1 MPYQVDF
8 WGGDMHTEE
17 AGTLEF
23 AGWAAAAEAMRT
35 AVDAGLLCNVLH
47 TDFKAP
53 PGAAEAAMRKLLREG
68 DHD

>member
-23 AGWAAAAEAMRT
+23 AGWAAAAYR
-35 AVDAGLLCNVLH
+35 
-47 TDFKAP
+47 
-53 PGAAEAAMRKLLREG
+53 AAREG
-68 DHD
+68 RE